1 MAFNPHEPAQ
11 PVWKAPMRL
20 IAILAVLLCV
30 AVLAGAF
37 PPELAV
43 LGIPYTVVV
52 AMVAASAFV
61 YILSRD

>member
-1 MAFNPHEPAQ
+1 MH
-11 PVWKAPMRL
+11 L